1 MMRALIALLC
11 AAIFSAQAETPTPRD
26 FAYGLNL
33 ETAGEGAIFEV
44 TLPQKI
50 YQGVTRADLRDLRV
64 FNGQGIVVPHTLRQA
79 AQTKQ
84 LLAPIVLPLF
94 PLYESKRADA
104 ASVSLHIQTDANGA
118 IVDVDTTPGK
128 GAQGEVQAYV
138 LDASALTQAP
148 GKLLLEWDA
157 PPQQGFV
164 AIVSVEYSQ
173 DLNHWQPL
181 VSQASVAD
189 IRYGG
194 RALSQ
199 RVIDLPLVQARYL
212 RLQWPANARGVHIV
226 SVRASFPDVLSQQ
239 PRQWLRVAGQRV
251 AQDKPA
257 PAASNY
263 EFDTSGFF
271 PIDRLRVQLP
281 QRNTLIEAALLSRTT
296 PKEPWRE
303 RYRGALY
310 QLQMQGAT
318 VENTMLQ
325 LAVSSDRYWR
335 LEVNDSAG
343 GLGGGIPN
351 IEFGWVPQQLLFV
364 ARGAAPFTV
373 AYGSR
378 RIATAPVSVEPMLA
392 DIETHASQGLIQRA
406 TAAGFITL
414 GGAQQLQPSPPLLPW
429 KAWLLWA
436 ALVLGVLVLAF
447 MVWRLAKQMNAAPP
461 NS

>member
-1 MMRALIALLC
+1 MRRALIALLC
-11 AAIFSAQAETPTPRD
+11 AATFSAQAETPTPRD

-33 ETAGEGAIFEV
+33 ETTGEGPIFEV

-50 YQGVTRADLRDLRV
+50 YQGVTRTDLRDLRV
-64 FNGQGIVVPHTLRQA
+64 FNGQGSVLPHALRQA

-84 LLAPIVLPLF
+84 VLAPIALPVF

-104 ASVSLHIQTDANGA
+104 ASLSLHIQTDAKGA
-118 IVDVDTTPGK
+118 IVDVNTGREK
-128 GAQGEVQAYV
+128 RAQGEVQAYV
-138 LDASALTQAP
+138 IDASALTQIP

-157 PPQQGFV
+157 PEQGF
-164 AIVSVEYSQ
+164 AATVSVEYSQ

-181 VSQASVAD
+181 VAATVAD

-212 RLQWPANARGVHIV
+212 RLQWPANARDVRIV

-239 PRQWLRVAGQRV
+239 PRQWLRVPGQRV
-251 AQDKPA
+251 AESKPA
-257 PAASNY
+257 AAASRY

-281 QRNTLIEAALLSRTT
+281 QRNTFIEATLLSRASAQ
-296 PKEPWRE
+296 EPWRE

-310 QLQMQGAT
+310 QLQMQGAM
-318 VENTMLQ
+318 VENTLVQ
-325 LAVSSDRYWR
+325 LPVSSDRYWR

-343 GLGGGIPN
+343 GLGGGVPD
-351 IEFGWVPQQLLFV
+351 IEFAWVPQQLLFV
-364 ARGAAPFTV
+364 ARGAAPFTI

-378 RIATAPVSVEPMLA
+378 RVITAPVSVEPMFA
-392 DIETHASQGLIQRA
+392 DIETRASQGLIQRA
-406 TAAGFITL
+406 TVGGFVTL
-414 GGAQQLQPSPPLLPW
+414 GGAQQLQLPPPPLPW